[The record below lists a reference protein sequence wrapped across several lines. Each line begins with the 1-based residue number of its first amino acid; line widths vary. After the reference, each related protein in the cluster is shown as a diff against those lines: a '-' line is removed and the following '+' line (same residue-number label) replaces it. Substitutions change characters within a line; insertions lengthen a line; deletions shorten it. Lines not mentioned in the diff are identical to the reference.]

1 MQRRAA
7 PSRVRGFLRRHP
19 PRGAADILRAG
30 AETRR
35 AVTANGN
42 LRLAVALLAARIA

>member
-1 MQRRAA
+1 M
-7 PSRVRGFLRRHP
+7 LRRP
-19 PRGAADILRAG
+19 GYGASCGGIRPEAAADILRAG